1 MFVELSP
8 FQWALQHAQLLQW
21 PTVAVVVYYFAKYLE
36 HAKTVALKAADQINQ
51 LSTNHFPHMEASLT
65 RQDGYLANI
74 DKNIE
79 RLADK
84 L

>member
-36 HAKTVALKAADQINQ
+36 HAKTVALKDSGSDQYDGDES
-51 LSTNHFPHMEASLT
+51 LSRTWKRP
-65 RQDGYLANI
+65 
-74 DKNIE
+74 
-79 RLADK
+79 
-84 L
+84 